1 MIKEGGRELS
11 EVTDVYGLDFGEGF
25 INVSLPPY
33 SSLHTLNIYSF
44 LWFNITS
51 VNWLKRQ
58 KSPED
63 LFQTT
68 KTKWTSQICSCAP
81 DN

>member
-11 EVTDVYGLDFGEGF
+11 EVTDVYGLVFGEGF

-44 LWFNITS
+44 L
-51 VNWLKRQ
+51 
-58 KSPED
+58 
-63 LFQTT
+63 
-68 KTKWTSQICSCAP
+68 
-81 DN
+81 